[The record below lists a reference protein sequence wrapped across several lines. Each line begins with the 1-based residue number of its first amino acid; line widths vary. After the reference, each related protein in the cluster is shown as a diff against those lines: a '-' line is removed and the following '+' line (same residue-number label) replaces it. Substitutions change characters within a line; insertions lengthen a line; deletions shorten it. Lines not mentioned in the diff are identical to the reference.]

1 MYRLV
6 RNLLHRADAD
16 RESILLA
23 DTCLSFLNEDPFTRM
38 TSASVSCC
46 MRDLTMTIAKGFFLA
61 VVLPVA
67 PALLFNIPMP
77 SVLALIASTF
87 VIEYGAAAAGIGM
100 GLPPLYVLYAVTS
113 IALGVT
119 LTLFDIFDLLGRNS
133 ERVSGFLAKSSERA
147 GRSVFLKKYG
157 IYGLVP
163 CVITLG
169 FYVCPPVSWVMGWQ
183 KNRSMVLIM
192 GGYIGISVVT
202 ILTTL
207 GFFKI
212 MGIQV

>member
-1 MYRLV
+1 
-6 RNLLHRADAD
+6 
-16 RESILLA
+16 
-23 DTCLSFLNEDPFTRM
+23 
-38 TSASVSCC
+38 
-46 MRDLTMTIAKGFFLA
+46 MTIAKGIILA
-61 VVLPVA
+61 VVLPIV
-67 PALLFNIPMP
+67 PALVFNIPLP

-87 VIEYGAAAAGIGM
+87 IIEYGAAAAGIGM
-100 GLPPLYVLYAVTS
+100 GLPPLYVLYAVTC

-119 LTLFDIFDLLGRNS
+119 LTLFNIFDLLGRNS
-133 ERVSGFLAKSSERA
+133 ERVSDFLAKSSERA

-169 FYVCPPVSWVMGWQ
+169 FYVCPPVSRVMGWSQ
-183 KNRSMVLIM
+183 NRSILLIM
-192 GGYIGISVVT
+192 GGYIAISVVT
-202 ILTTL
+202 ILATL

>member
-1 MYRLV
+1 
-6 RNLLHRADAD
+6 
-16 RESILLA
+16 
-23 DTCLSFLNEDPFTRM
+23 
-38 TSASVSCC
+38 
-46 MRDLTMTIAKGFFLA
+46 MTIAKGIILA
-61 VVLPVA
+61 VVLPIV
-67 PALLFNIPMP
+67 PALVFNIPLP

-87 VIEYGAAAAGIGM
+87 IIEYGAAAAGIGM
-100 GLPPLYVLYAVTS
+100 GLPPLYVLYAVTC

-119 LTLFDIFDLLGRNS
+119 LTLFNIFDLLGRNS
-133 ERVSGFLAKSSERA
+133 ERVSDFLVKSSERA

-183 KNRSMVLIM
+183 KNRSVLLIM
-192 GGYIGISVVT
+192 GGYIGIALVT
-202 ILTTL
+202 ILATI

-212 MGIQV
+212 IGIQV

>member
-1 MYRLV
+1 
-6 RNLLHRADAD
+6 
-16 RESILLA
+16 
-23 DTCLSFLNEDPFTRM
+23 
-38 TSASVSCC
+38 
-46 MRDLTMTIAKGFFLA
+46 MTIAQGIILA
-61 VVLPVA
+61 VVLPIV
-67 PALLFNIPMP
+67 PALVFNIPLP
-77 SVLALIASTF
+77 SVLAFIASTF
-87 VIEYGAAAAGIGM
+87 VIEYGAAAVGVGM
-100 GLPPLYVLYAVTS
+100 GLAPLYVLFVLTC

-119 LTLFDIFDLLGRNS
+119 LTMFNIFDLLGRHS

-183 KNRSMVLIM
+183 KNRSILLIM
-192 GGYIGISVVT
+192 GGYIGISLVT
-202 ILTTL
+202 ILATI

-212 MGIQV
+212 IGIQV

>member
-1 MYRLV
+1 
-6 RNLLHRADAD
+6 
-16 RESILLA
+16 
-23 DTCLSFLNEDPFTRM
+23 M
-38 TSASVSCC
+38 TV
-46 MRDLTMTIAKGFFLA
+46 AKGIFLA

-67 PALLFNIPMP
+67 PALVFTIPLP

-87 VIEYGAAAAGIGM
+87 VIEYGAAAVGVGL
-100 GLPPLYVLYAVTS
+100 GLPPFYVLYAVTC

-119 LTLFDIFDLLGRNS
+119 LTLFDIFDLLGRHS

-169 FYVCPPVSWVMGWQ
+169 FYVCPPVSWVMGWP
-183 KNRSMVLIM
+183 RSTSILLIM
-192 GGYIGISVVT
+192 GGYIGISLVT
-202 ILTTL
+202 ILATI

-212 MGIQV
+212 IGIQV

>member
-1 MYRLV
+1 
-6 RNLLHRADAD
+6 
-16 RESILLA
+16 
-23 DTCLSFLNEDPFTRM
+23 
-38 TSASVSCC
+38 
-46 MRDLTMTIAKGFFLA
+46 MRDLTMTIAKGIFLT
-61 VVLPVA
+61 VVLPIA
-67 PALLFNIPMP
+67 PALLFNVPIP

-100 GLPPLYVLYAVTS
+100 GLPPLYVLYAVTC

-119 LTLFDIFDLLGRNS
+119 LVLFDIFDLLGRHS
-133 ERVSGFLAKSSERA
+133 DRVRGFLAKSSERA

-169 FYVCPPVSWVMGWQ
+169 FYVCPPVSRVMGWQ
-183 KNRSMVLIM
+183 KSRSILLIM
-192 GGYIGISVVT
+192 GGYIGISLVT
-202 ILTTL
+202 ILATI

-212 MGIQV
+212 IGIQV

>member
-1 MYRLV
+1 MA
-6 RNLLHRADAD
+6 NGT
-16 RESILLA
+16 I
-23 DTCLSFLNEDPFTRM
+23 
-38 TSASVSCC
+38 SCC
-46 MRDLTMTIAKGFFLA
+46 VRDLTMTIAKGILLA
-61 VVLPVA
+61 IVLPIA
-67 PALLFNIPMP
+67 PALVFNIPLP

-87 VIEYGAAAAGIGM
+87 VIEYGAAAVGIGM
-100 GLPPLYVLYAVTS
+100 GLPPLYVLYAVTC

-119 LTLFDIFDLLGRNS
+119 LTLFDIFDLLGRHS

-169 FYVCPPVSWVMGWQ
+169 FYVCPPVSWVMGWPQ
-183 KNRSMVLIM
+183 NRSILLIM
-192 GGYIGISVVT
+192 GGYIGISLVT
-202 ILTTL
+202 ILATI

-212 MGIQV
+212 IGIEV

>member
-1 MYRLV
+1 ML
-6 RNLLHRADAD
+6 
-16 RESILLA
+16 
-23 DTCLSFLNEDPFTRM
+23 
-38 TSASVSCC
+38 
-46 MRDLTMTIAKGFFLA
+46 
-61 VVLPVA
+61 
-67 PALLFNIPMP
+67 PALLFNIPIP

-100 GLPPLYVLYAVTS
+100 GLPPLYVLYAVTC

-119 LTLFDIFDLLGRNS
+119 LTLFDIFDLLGRHS

-169 FYVCPPVSWVMGWQ
+169 FYVCPPVSWVMGWPQ
-183 KNRSMVLIM
+183 EQVNFVDYGRIYRHLDSNDSCDNRIFQNYWYPGMR
-192 GGYIGISVVT
+192 GGMQHHPEIPKKRPLPELLAPAGSPEAFHAAVAAGADAVYLSGKRFGARKFAT
-202 ILTTL
+202 K
-207 GFFKI
+207 FY
-212 MGIQV
+212 

>member
-1 MYRLV
+1 MNSLV
-6 RNLLHRADAD
+6 
-16 RESILLA
+16 SPA
-23 DTCLSFLNEDPFTRM
+23 DTCLSFLNEDRFTKM
-38 TSASVSCC
+38 ASGLLSCC
-46 MRDLTMTIAKGFFLA
+46 VRDLTITIAKGIFLA
-61 VVLPVA
+61 VVLPIA
-67 PALLFNIPMP
+67 PALVFNIPVP

-87 VIEYGAAAAGIGM
+87 VIEYGAAAVGVGM
-100 GLPPLYVLYAVTS
+100 GLPPLYVLFALTC

-133 ERVSGFLAKSSERA
+133 ERVSGFLVKSSERA

-183 KNRSMVLIM
+183 KNRSILLIM
-192 GGYIGISVVT
+192 VGYIGISLVT
-202 ILTTL
+202 ILATI

-212 MGIQV
+212 IGIQV